1 MSVEQ
6 TAPPRA
12 LRPAER
18 IAVAVDVA
26 DRVRL
31 LELVQALKGE
41 VGLFKL
47 GKEVFTA
54 LGPAAVELVR
64 AEGAQVFLDLK
75 YHDIP
80 NTVAGA
86 VHAAGRLG
94 VRMLTVHASGGEAML
109 RAAHEAAQ
117 AAAVPPLVIA
127 VTVLTSLADADLER
141 LGLAGP
147 VAQAVERLARL
158 ALGAGADGLV
168 ASAQEV
174 GRLRRGLGTAPWLIT
189 PGIRPAG
196 AGHQDQARVAT
207 PGQAAAD
214 GADVLV
220 VGRPIT
226 QAPDPVAAA
235 RAIAAELGGG
245 AP

>member
-109 RAAHEAAQ
+109 RAADLPIVLHAHDEL
-117 AAAVPPLVIA
+117 AV
-127 VTVLTSLADADLER
+127 E
-141 LGLAGP
+141 GNH
-147 VAQAVERLARL
+147 VERLNAALTDPIDWAPGLPL
-158 ALGAGADGLV
+158 A
-168 ASAQEV
+168 ASV
-174 GRLRRGLGTAPWLIT
+174 TLFDRYWK
-189 PGIRPAG
+189 
-196 AGHQDQARVAT
+196 D
-207 PGQAAAD
+207 
-214 GADVLV
+214 
-220 VGRPIT
+220 
-226 QAPDPVAAA
+226 
-235 RAIAAELGGG
+235 
-245 AP
+245 